1 MKKVL
6 SLLMVGLFILLG
18 TGCTG
23 TFEMTKKV
31 NAWHRGM
38 DSKWADE
45 GLFLGCS
52 IIPVYPITMLVDA
65 FIFNTL
71 EFWGEENPM
80 ADVGGPQGDELLA
93 GDTVV
98 NVDVVAALLCDADAD
113 ELKDTRN
120 A

>member
-31 NAWHRGM
+31 NSWHRGM

-45 GLFLGCS
+45 GLFLGCV
-52 IIPVYPITMLVDA
+52 IIPVYGLTTLGDA

-80 ADVGGPQGDELLA
+80 ADVQGPKGDEL
-93 GDTVV
+93 
-98 NVDVVAALLCDADAD
+98 C
-113 ELKDTRN
+113 LKDN
-120 A
+120 VKQM

>member
-23 TFEMTKKV
+23 TFQMTKKV

-45 GLFLGCS
+45 GLFLGCI
-52 IIPVYPITMLVDA
+52 IIPVYGLTTLGDA
-65 FIFNTL
+65 LIFNTL

-80 ADVGGPQGDELLA
+80 ADVRGPKGDEL
-93 GDTVV
+93 
-98 NVDVVAALLCDADAD
+98 C
-113 ELKDTRN
+113 LKDN
-120 A
+120 VKQM